1 MSYQNN
7 VTQNRKNNHHYFVK
21 LPKGQYLGNSTLE
34 HLFCRTPCVHP
45 IQQIAFV
52 ISQCTKWVYLGPPS
66 STYMYI
72 FILIHVKMIH
82 NLWFIGL
89 SWDCDEMLF
98 QFPGK
103 SLDFAALVENVALWS
118 TICGW
123 DLELNVEGGN
133 RVLSLVGL
141 TAPQVLV
148 IGSMIIFLSLSSNSR
163 ALTTPETPEMIKN
176 FIKTW
181 HQFNDVWKYYRENTE
196 YEARNSKIKKKIE
209 NNERFRRWWYIIL
222 GLMMRYWCSDCLVCI
237 LLDFIVVLN
246 GNCWIIFFH
255 EIENWLLENNY
266 IEVMIHRILKIQQ
279 FLLRIC

>member
-1 MSYQNN
+1 
-7 VTQNRKNNHHYFVK
+7 
-21 LPKGQYLGNSTLE
+21 
-34 HLFCRTPCVHP
+34 
-45 IQQIAFV
+45 
-52 ISQCTKWVYLGPPS
+52 
-66 STYMYI
+66 
-72 FILIHVKMIH
+72 
-82 NLWFIGL
+82 
-89 SWDCDEMLF
+89 MLF

-103 SLDFAALVENVALWS
+103 SLDFAALVENVALWT

-255 EIENWLLENNY
+255 EIKNWLLENNY